1 MNAQQAEKTGR
12 GLSLGGEKL
21 AISEIS
27 LYIGAVAI
35 ILIFTVVCRIVGRN
49 FLTVTNIQ
57 NIITQSSIISV
68 IAIGSSIVILTGGI
82 DLSAG
87 SIVGFVG
94 IFAGLIIK
102 AGNPIWVACVC
113 VMLAGIV
120 FGFVSGSLI
129 SVGKVPAFIT
139 TLGFMQIARG
149 LALLINSGKPI
160 SSFPRELGAIM
171 NTKLA
176 GVPLSIVYVFVFYFL
191 VIVIM
196 GNTRFGRHIYAIGGN
211 PNAAKLSGV
220 RTMRI
225 EIAAYVLS
233 GFFASIGGILL
244 LSRLTYADPNAGSGY
259 EMSAIASTVIG
270 GISLSGGKGKIGN
283 TLVGSLILGSL
294 TCGLQILNV
303 ATYYQTIITGL
314 VIIMAVFA
322 DKAKERKGE

>member
-1 MNAQQAEKTGR
+1 MSTQAEKV
-12 GLSLGGEKL
+12 GGAFAPGGKKL
-21 AISEIS
+21 ALSEVS

-35 ILIFTVVCRIVGRN
+35 ILVFTVICRIVGRN
-49 FLTVTNIQ
+49 FLTMTNIQ

-94 IFAGLIIK
+94 ILAGLLIK
-102 AGNPIWVACVC
+102 AGNPIWVACIC
-113 VMLAGIV
+113 MALAGIG
-120 FGFVSGSLI
+120 FGFASGVLI
-129 SVGKVPAFIT
+129 SIGKVPAFIT

-149 LALLINSGKPI
+149 MALLINSGKPI

-171 NTKLA
+171 NTKLM
-176 GVPLSIVYVFVFYFL
+176 GIPLSVLYVFVLYFII
-191 VIVIM
+191 IVVM
-196 GNTRFGRHIYAIGGN
+196 GHTRFGRHIYAVGGN

-220 RTMRI
+220 RTRRI

-233 GFFASIGGILL
+233 GLFAAIGGILL
-244 LSRLTYADPNAGSGY
+244 LSRLTYADPNAGAGY

>member
-1 MNAQQAEKTGR
+1 MNTQAEKIGKPLILN
-12 GLSLGGEKL
+12 GKKPIL
-21 AISEIS
+21 SEIS
-27 LYIGAVAI
+27 LYIGAVFI

-87 SIVGFVG
+87 SVVGFVG

-102 AGNPIWVACVC
+102 AGNPIWVACIC
-113 VMLAGIV
+113 VMFAGII
-120 FGFVSGSLI
+120 FGFASGILI
-129 SVGKVPAFIT
+129 SMGKVPAFIT
-139 TLGFMQIARG
+139 TLGFMQVARG

-160 SSFPRELGAIM
+160 SSFPRKLGAIM
-171 NTKLA
+171 NTKLV
-176 GVPLSIVYVFVFYFL
+176 GVPLSIVYVFVFYFI

-220 RTMRI
+220 RTRRV

-233 GFFASIGGILL
+233 GLFASIGGILL
-244 LSRLTYADPNAGSGY
+244 LSRLTYADPNAGLGY

-270 GISLSGGKGKIGN
+270 GISLSGGRGKIGN